1 MLNHGLQM
9 NDLQTEFPAYPKL
22 KLQELQFLKEQ
33 LYLLYNVILS
43 VTKNLPLFTT
53 RFFIPINLPTAG
65 RPGFR
70 MTKKHF
76 LNP

>member
-1 MLNHGLQM
+1 LLNHGLQM

-43 VTKNLPLFTT
+43 VTKNPQLFTT
-53 RFFIPINLPTAG
+53 RFFSRISITQNSLQ
-65 RPGFR
+65 
-70 MTKKHF
+70 
-76 LNP
+76 NDN

>member
-9 NDLQTEFPAYPKL
+9 NNSSVCFPAYPKL

-43 VTKNLPLFTT
+43 VTKNPPLFTT
-53 RFFIPINLPTAG
+53 RFFSRTSITQYSI
-65 RPGFR
+65 R
-70 MTKKHF
+70 MTKEAYS
-76 LNP
+76 

>member
-1 MLNHGLQM
+1 M

-43 VTKNLPLFTT
+43 LPV
-53 RFFIPINLPTAG
+53 G
-65 RPGFR
+65 RQV
-70 MTKKHF
+70 
-76 LNP
+76 